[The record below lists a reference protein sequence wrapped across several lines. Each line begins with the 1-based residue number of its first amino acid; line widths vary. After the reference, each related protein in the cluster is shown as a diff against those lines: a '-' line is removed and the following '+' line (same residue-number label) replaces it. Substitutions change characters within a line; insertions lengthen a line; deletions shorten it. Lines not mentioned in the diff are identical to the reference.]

1 MKLSSKMILSFCGVI
16 LIMLALSG
24 VSMKNLSDINN
35 TIEEVDKSWLPSV
48 IAIQGMNQQLYA
60 VRADLLTMM
69 LHEQPDEIAYY
80 KDRITLTLK
89 GLRENGD
96 KYKGLLATHGTIADA
111 RNRQLFEEIITSLN
125 TISGIRGRIVDMVD
139 KSNHGQALA
148 IYDNEYRP
156 LFRKLM
162 ALFDEI
168 VILNVKG
175 SSDAS
180 HNAFSIVEISR
191 TTTILLAL
199 AGIVIS
205 VLLIFFLTRSVNRQ
219 LGKDPG
225 ELNILARRVAD
236 GDYNVDDG
244 KAKTGV
250 FASLVVM
257 VDALKQHIENARL
270 ESANAQEQSKKA
282 MAAMEKAE
290 AASAEARQKT
300 QAMLQAAERLEEVAQ
315 VVSTASTQLSAQI
328 EQSDRGTA
336 ETSQR
341 LTEAATAMNEMNA
354 TVQEVARNAAQA
366 STASAETRQ
375 KAQDGA
381 AIVSRSLDSINHVH
395 QSSLRLKE
403 DMAQLG
409 SHAQDISRI
418 MGVISDIADQTNLL
432 ALNAAIEAARA
443 GEAGRGF
450 AVVADEVR
458 KLAEKTMAST
468 QDVGAVISAI
478 QHSTA
483 TSMESVDKAV
493 QEVDRAAEFANQ
505 SGTALEVIVS
515 TVDATADQV
524 NAIAAASEEQS
535 AASEEINH
543 TIIQINAMS
552 LQTAQAME
560 EASKAVSD
568 LAAQAHDLTSLVSD
582 MKA

>member
-24 VSMKNLSDINN
+24 VSMKNLSDINK
-35 TIEEVDKSWLPSV
+35 TIEEVDTSWLPSV
-48 IAIQGMNQQLYA
+48 IAIQSMNQQLYA

-69 LHEQPDEIAYY
+69 LHDQPDEIAYY
-80 KDRITLTLK
+80 KDRIVGTLK

-96 KYKGLLATHGTIADA
+96 KYKSLLTLQGSAVDN
-111 RNRQLFEEIITSLN
+111 RDRQLFEEIIASLN

-139 KSNHGQALA
+139 KGDHGQALA

-162 ALFDEI
+162 GLFDEI

-180 HNAFSIVEISR
+180 HKAFNIVETSR

-205 VLLIFFLTRSVNRQ
+205 VFLIFFLTRSVNRQ

-225 ELNILARRVAD
+225 ELNILARRVAE

-244 KAKTGV
+244 KPKTGV
-250 FASLVVM
+250 FASLVAM
-257 VDALKQHIENARL
+257 VDALKRHIENARL
-270 ESANAQEQSKKA
+270 ESANAQEQSQKA
-282 MAAMEKAE
+282 MEAMEKAE
-290 AASAEARQKT
+290 AASMEARQKT

-403 DMAQLG
+403 DMALLG

-443 GEAGRGF
+443 GDAGRGF

-478 QHSTA
+478 QQSTA

-543 TIIQINAMS
+543 TITQINTMS

-568 LAAQAHDLTSLVSD
+568 LAAQAHGLTSLVSD

>member
-96 KYKGLLATHGTIADA
+96 KYKGLLAAHGTIADA
-111 RNRQLFEEIITSLN
+111 RDRQLFEEIITSLN

-139 KSNHGQALA
+139 KSNHEQALA

-257 VDALKQHIENARL
+257 VDALKQPMPRNSPERPWRL
-270 ESANAQEQSKKA
+270 WKRPKPPAQRPGRKPRPCFRPPK
-282 MAAMEKAE
+282 
-290 AASAEARQKT
+290 
-300 QAMLQAAERLEEVAQ
+300 
-315 VVSTASTQLSAQI
+315 
-328 EQSDRGTA
+328 G
-336 ETSQR
+336 
-341 LTEAATAMNEMNA
+341 
-354 TVQEVARNAAQA
+354 
-366 STASAETRQ
+366 
-375 KAQDGA
+375 
-381 AIVSRSLDSINHVH
+381 
-395 QSSLRLKE
+395 LK
-403 DMAQLG
+403 G
-409 SHAQDISRI
+409 SPRW
-418 MGVISDIADQTNLL
+418 
-432 ALNAAIEAARA
+432 
-443 GEAGRGF
+443 
-450 AVVADEVR
+450 
-458 KLAEKTMAST
+458 
-468 QDVGAVISAI
+468 
-478 QHSTA
+478 
-483 TSMESVDKAV
+483 
-493 QEVDRAAEFANQ
+493 
-505 SGTALEVIVS
+505 
-515 TVDATADQV
+515 
-524 NAIAAASEEQS
+524 
-535 AASEEINH
+535 
-543 TIIQINAMS
+543 
-552 LQTAQAME
+552 
-560 EASKAVSD
+560 
-568 LAAQAHDLTSLVSD
+568 
-582 MKA
+582 